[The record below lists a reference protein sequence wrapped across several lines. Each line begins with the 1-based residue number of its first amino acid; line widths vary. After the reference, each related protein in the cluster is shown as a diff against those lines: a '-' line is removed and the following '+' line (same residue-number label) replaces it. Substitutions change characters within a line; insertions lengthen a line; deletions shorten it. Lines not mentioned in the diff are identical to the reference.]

1 MGISACNMTCA
12 SGLNCCYLTYQ
23 TVADLEMKASVQEL
37 MAGRTLMHHCMSWR
51 YLVDQA
57 RDTAWSWESR
67 RWGGGGTGGTG
78 GGGAGGD
85 VFTAFSSSSSVT
97 PIRLLGLARGLNLMA

>member
-23 TVADLEMKASVQEL
+23 TVGDLEMKASVQEL

-51 YLVDQA
+51 YLGDQA
-57 RDTAWSWESR
+57 RDTAWFWER
-67 RWGGGGTGGTG
+67 GRGGGE
-78 GGGAGGD
+78 GGD

-97 PIRLLGLARGLNLMA
+97 LVRLPGLARGLNLMA

>member
-37 MAGRTLMHHCMSWR
+37 MAGRTLMHHCMSGR

-57 RDTAWSWESR
+57 RDTAWSWER
-67 RWGGGGTGGTG
+67 GRGWKGGGV
-78 GGGAGGD
+78 D

-97 PIRLLGLARGLNLMA
+97 LVRLLGLARGLNLMA

>member
-1 MGISACNMTCA
+1 MTCA
-12 SGLNCCYLTYQ
+12 LELNCCYLTYQ

-57 RDTAWSWESR
+57 KRKLEETEKLIETVERELKPWEEAYEE
-67 RWGGGGTGGTG
+67 GGNCCEDDYE
-78 GGGAGGD
+78 GD
-85 VFTAFSSSSSVT
+85 
-97 PIRLLGLARGLNLMA
+97 LK